1 MKGRNRVQGV
11 TDVQLKAW
19 TLRTTHLN
27 KVSHNHLLLK
37 MTNHHNE
44 VGLSEVIGFILIL
57 GLITAAMSIW
67 MVYVVPVNGREA
79 EILQMTDV
87 RNQFTNYKISLD
99 SLWINS
105 NNESNV
111 PLSYV
116 TLSTSFNLG
125 TSGGNAQAG
134 GLFIPMLQPI
144 ASSASL
150 AIYNTN
156 ESINITTYSSSTP
169 VYQQFPMNSLQYQ
182 SQNYYWIQQTYKYQD
197 GGVFLTQ
204 DNATI
209 CRISPPISI
218 VNNSDSTLTVD
229 ITPINLYGGGII
241 AGNGPVRVDTR
252 LRSLQSTQNSKY
264 YGVNLSVNVTDYST
278 AMMWKG
284 IFDDARKSGGI
295 SNSSWYVLGNTTP
308 NVKPGGAFINI
319 SGYYSGTQAQDVTLT
334 VRPVGFSVFLN
345 NMAPM
350 SSG

>member
-1 MKGRNRVQGV
+1 
-11 TDVQLKAW
+11 
-19 TLRTTHLN
+19 
-27 KVSHNHLLLK
+27 
-37 MTNHHNE
+37 MTNNHNE
-44 VGLSEVIGFILIL
+44 VGLSEVIGFILII
-57 GLITAAMSIW
+57 GLITAVMSIW
-67 MVYVVPVNGREA
+67 MIYVVPVNGREA

-105 NNESNV
+105 NNQSNV

-125 TSGGNAQAG
+125 TGGGNSQG
-134 GLFIPMLQPI
+134 TGLFLPMLNPI

-150 AIYNTN
+150 AITNTG
-156 ESINITTYSSSTP
+156 ESLNVTTYSSSGP
-169 VYQQFPMNSLQYQ
+169 VYQQFPINALQYQ

-204 DNATI
+204 DNTTI

-218 VNNSDSTLTVD
+218 VNNSDATLTVD

-264 YGVNLSVNVTDYST
+264 SGVNLSVNVTDYST
-278 AMMWKG
+278 AIMWKG

-308 NVKPGGAFINI
+308 NAKTASAFINI
-319 SGYYSGTQAQDVTLT
+319 SGYYRDTAQDVTLT
-334 VRPVGFSVFLN
+334 VRPVDFSVFLN
-345 NMAPM
+345 NMAPL

>member
-1 MKGRNRVQGV
+1 MIN
-11 TDVQLKAW
+11 
-19 TLRTTHLN
+19 N
-27 KVSHNHLLLK
+27 
-37 MTNHHNE
+37 HNE

-57 GLITAAMSIW
+57 GLVTAAMSIW
-67 MVYVVPVNGREA
+67 LVYVVPVNGRED
-79 EILQMTDV
+79 EIVQMTDV
-87 RNQFTNYKISLD
+87 RDQFTNYKISLD

-105 NNESNV
+105 NDQSNV

-125 TSGGNAQAG
+125 TGGGNAQVG
-134 GLFIPMLQPI
+134 GLFMPMLKPI

-150 AIYNTN
+150 AITDTGETLNV
-156 ESINITTYSSSTP
+156 TTYSSTGISN
-169 VYQQFPMNSLQYQ
+169 VQYDMNSLQYQ
-182 SQNYYWIQQTYKYQD
+182 SQNYYWIQQQYEYQD

-204 DNATI
+204 ENVTI

-218 VNNSDSTLTVD
+218 VNNSDKTLTVD
-229 ITPINLYGGGII
+229 LTPINLYGAGYI

-252 LRSLQSTQNSKY
+252 LKSLQSIQNSKY

-278 AMMWKG
+278 AIMWKG

-295 SNSSWYVLGNTTP
+295 LNSSWYVLGNTAP
-308 NVKPGGAFINI
+308 NVKPGRAFINI
-319 SGYYSGTQAQDVTLT
+319 SGYFSGTQTQDVTLT
-334 VRPVGFSVFLN
+334 VRPVDFSVFLN